1 MNSISELHIISGGM
15 FSGKTTEL
23 VNLIKTHDNYI
34 VINHSLDNRYS
45 SNNVLYSHDGKTIEC
60 FKLSQ
65 ISSIFDDDKFKSS
78 SVIFIDEAQFFS
90 NLREDVLKIVEVY
103 NKTVYIAGLLIDFNR
118 QKFGELLD
126 LIPFA
131 DTFVMKKSICSLCE
145 SEQGTQNTL
154 YTNTYSYKFNN
165 SNKVISVGTSNDYTS
180 LCRYHYLKNK

>member
-1 MNSISELHIISGGM
+1 MNSIGTLHIISGGM

-23 VNLIKTHDNYI
+23 LNLIKTHDNYI

-45 SNNVLYSHDGKTIEC
+45 SNNVIYSHDGQIINC

-65 ISSIFDDDKFKSS
+65 ISSIFDDNNFKSC

-126 LIPFA
+126 LIPFS
-131 DTFVMKKSICSLCE
+131 DSFIMKKSWCSLCN
-145 SEQGTQNTL
+145 SSQHKS
-154 YTNTYSYKFNN
+154 YTNTYSYKFKK
-165 SNKVISVGTSNDYTS
+165 SNDVICVGTNNDYAP
-180 LCRYHYLKNK
+180 LCRYHYLKNKT